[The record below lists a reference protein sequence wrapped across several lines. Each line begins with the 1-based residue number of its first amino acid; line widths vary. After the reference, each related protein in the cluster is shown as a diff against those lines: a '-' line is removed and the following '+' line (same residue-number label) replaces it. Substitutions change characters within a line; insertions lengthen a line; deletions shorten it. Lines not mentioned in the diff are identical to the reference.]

1 MKGVI
6 FTEFLEMVEEKFG
19 LEMTDTIIIDSKLPS
34 EGAYTAV
41 GNYPH
46 NEIITL
52 VLALHQQTQIPVRDL
67 LVTFG
72 RFLFGR
78 LADRY
83 GILMKGIN
91 DPFQLLENLEVVIHQ
106 EVKKL
111 YSDAKTP
118 LIEVVSSTPEKMEL
132 TYSSHRSMGDVAEG
146 LILGCSDF
154 YGVPLS
160 VLRQNLTEDGTKVR
174 FTIKKEQHGVK

>member
-6 FTEFLEMVEEKFG
+6 FTEFLEMVEKEFG
-19 LEMTDTIIIDSKLPS
+19 LEMTDTIITESDLPT

-46 NEIITL
+46 NEIIKL

-78 LADRY
+78 LADHY
-83 GILMKGIN
+83 GVLMKGIEN
-91 DPFQLLENLEVVIHQ
+91 PFQLLENLEVVIHQ

-118 LIEVVSSTPEKMEL
+118 LIEVISSTPEKIEL
-132 TYSSHRSMGDVAEG
+132 IYSSHRSMGDVAEG
-146 LILGCSDF
+146 LILGCSDY

-160 VLRQNLTEDGTKVR
+160 VSRQNLAEDGTKVR
-174 FTIKKEQHGVK
+174 FTVKKE